1 MTNNVANA
9 SEYLAS
15 VLAAIDT
22 RAVKENDKNS
32 DNLSMQKTLK
42 NIRTSVNNDSIA
54 KVMFASN
61 VDANLILKS
70 ERVNAMFSVY
80 AYEKV
85 IDLARCI
92 ASSVN
97 KLDHRVDAI
106 FRTLVKIDNAEM
118 LMTHEDAQFALLKL
132 EKHTDKNKRALIVT
146 TNNLQ
151 SKSTA
156 NSQSSQVINVLQNY
170 DVISETRDSNNRIAY
185 KFNKDSANSIAL
197 LANIAAH

>member
-1 MTNNVANA
+1 MNNAINNA
-9 SEYLAS
+9 SEYRAAM
-15 VLAAIDT
+15 LAAIDL
-22 RAVKENDKNS
+22 RAAKELDKS
-32 DNLSMQKTLK
+32 ADNLSMQKTLS
-42 NIRTSVNNDSIA
+42 NIRKSADNEHVAT
-54 KVMFASN
+54 VMFASS
-61 VDANLILKS
+61 VDASLLLKS

-97 KLDHRVDAI
+97 ALDHRVNAI
-106 FRTLVKIDNAEM
+106 FRTLVNLHKADM
-118 LMTHEDAQFALLKL
+118 LMTHEDAQYALLKL
-132 EKHTDKNKRALIVT
+132 EKHTDKNKRAHIVT

-151 SKSTA
+151 SKATA

-170 DVISETRDSNNRIAY
+170 NVISETRDANNRVAY
-185 KFNKDSANSIAL
+185 RFNAENTNSLAL